1 MKVALVDTVKKK
13 EGEKLLSAAG
23 FSVVSCNPDMVVSY
37 GGDGTIMRAEQK
49 FPGVPILPL
58 RASMVCK
65 LCPDISNEE
74 ILSRVKN
81 GKFAVSEMWKI
92 QASTKGVTLDGMN
105 DVIVHNADPRHAIR
119 YTIFVNN
126 KPMGGEIIGDGMV
139 IATPFGSTGYYR
151 SITDSYFE
159 VGIGVAFNNSTE
171 QSDHIVLDENSVI
184 GISVLRGQAI
194 VYVDNRKETI
204 FLGENDIV
212 EIRKSDKIAR
222 VVVLLD

>member
-23 FSVVSCNPDMVVSY
+23 FSIVSCNPDMVVSY

-81 GKFAVSEMWKI
+81 GKFAVSEMWK
-92 QASTKGVTLDGMN
+92 
-105 DVIVHNADPRHAIR
+105 
-119 YTIFVNN
+119 
-126 KPMGGEIIGDGMV
+126 
-139 IATPFGSTGYYR
+139 R
-151 SITDSYFE
+151 SEEHTSE
-159 VGIGVAFNNSTE
+159 L
-171 QSDHIVLDENSVI
+171 QSQFHI
-184 GISVLRGQAI
+184 
-194 VYVDNRKETI
+194 
-204 FLGENDIV
+204 
-212 EIRKSDKIAR
+212 
-222 VVVLLD
+222 